1 MYILYSYYYFYC
13 YYFSI
18 TINILSGKHKIIK
31 ELLPSMEKTYKTVA
45 AKDHD
50 EDYYYLKYLNELTKP
65 FLKLVLLKNKN
76 TGHTS
81 IDKTTLIQQIIS
93 TISEDD
99 CLEIMESYPFA
110 TTLQAQH
117 YYNNLVTND
126 AIQEEATE
134 EEELEEEAASD
145 EESDEE

>member
-1 MYILYSYYYFYC
+1 M
-13 YYFSI
+13 
-18 TINILSGKHKIIK
+18 TMTK
-31 ELLPSMEKTYKTVA
+31 
-45 AKDHD
+45 
-50 EDYYYLKYLNELTKP
+50 YYLKYLKELTKP

-81 IDKTTLIQQIIS
+81 VDKTVLIHQIIS

-99 CLEIMESYPFA
+99 CVEIMESYPFA
-110 TTLQAQH
+110 TTLQAQQH
-117 YYNNLVTND
+117 YNNLVAID

-145 EESDEE
+145 EESNDE